1 MILRFLKF
9 CFVLQVGF
17 WTIRVASQGQVEE
30 KKIKV
35 EKYYNPQ
42 FEVFVRMP
50 TFVFD
55 TDQIIEAQVSAAY
68 LYEKTAKGNVIVR
81 WYAKKIDGTTPLY
94 NDTSLYRQ
102 EFSYYHN
109 ISNIRSVQ

>member
-1 MILRFLKF
+1 M
-9 CFVLQVGF
+9 
-17 WTIRVASQGQVEE
+17 ASQGQVEE

-55 TDQIIEAQVSAAY
+55 NDQFIEAQVSAAY
-68 LYEKTAKGNVIVR
+68 LYEKTAKGRMTLR
-81 WYAKKIDGTTPLY
+81 WFAKKIDGTTPLY
-94 NDTSLYRQ
+94 NDTSLYRH
-102 EFSYYHN
+102 EYSYYHN
-109 ISNIRSVQ
+109 ISNIRLVKGRKKI